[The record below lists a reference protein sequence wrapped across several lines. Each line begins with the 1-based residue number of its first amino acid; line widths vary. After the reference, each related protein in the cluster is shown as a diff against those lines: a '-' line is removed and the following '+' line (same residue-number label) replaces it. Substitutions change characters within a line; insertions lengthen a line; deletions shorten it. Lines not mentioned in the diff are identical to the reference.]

1 MTDLNTLSVNPI
13 RRLRMDAIRKAES
26 RRPGT
31 ARGMAPVALPLW
43 QRLPRFDP
51 ADPIWPDPDRS
62 VHAPALLS
70 LLHLTELFDH
80 QPRKYHDQV
89 LPPTVT
95 ARVVV
100 EVASTLGWGGTPATV
115 ERSQIGT
122 VGASAPPEQ
131 LLNKFAFAPERVAQ
145 AARELVS
152 QG

>member
-1 MTDLNTLSVNPI
+1 M
-13 RRLRMDAIRKAES
+13 
-26 RRPGT
+26 
-31 ARGMAPVALPLW
+31 
-43 QRLPRFDP
+43 
-51 ADPIWPDPDRS
+51 
-62 VHAPALLS
+62 
-70 LLHLTELFDH
+70 
-80 QPRKYHDQV
+80 